1 MRARS
6 EGSPQAQ
13 VLRAWRELGYC
24 QVHPHPHGPSG
35 KTRLR
40 EWLLSWS
47 WWGPWIEGEGRMAF
61 DKICDSLCSALGIPN
76 HWQPRETKNSSPGG
90 TGTGSLRG
98 GSRSLVWSQP
108 GQAVSGPGPLWLP
121 VLSDHTWLGRV
132 SMQPQAMP
140 SPSPSL
146 PGAK

>member
-24 QVHPHPHGPSG
+24 QVHPHP
-35 KTRLR
+35 
-40 EWLLSWS
+40 
-47 WWGPWIEGEGRMAF
+47 PWPKWENQAKGMTSEPELMGALNRGGGEDGLW
-61 DKICDSLCSALGIPN
+61 KICDSLCSALGIPN